1 MQLPKKI
8 IIILVMHAPKFFFS
22 CVIYGD
28 SKCSKNC
35 GIFMIE
41 NVEARKGFSV
51 PQSAIK
57 VVRLIIILV
66 SIRVCSVLR
75 HFHTS

>member
-1 MQLPKKI
+1 
-8 IIILVMHAPKFFFS
+8 
-22 CVIYGD
+22 
-28 SKCSKNC
+28 
-35 GIFMIE
+35 MIE

-57 VVRLIIILV
+57 VVRLLIILV